1 MMMRLK
7 YQAGLT
13 LVEVLVGL
21 AVGVIVIGGGLS
33 IYASSVRS
41 GSDAL
46 LASKL
51 NQELA
56 AAMLVMSNDIRR
68 AGFWATA
75 IPNRADQ
82 NPFNMPGSTAL
93 VVVDDMVANAIQPPT
108 GQGSCITYAYDATYI
123 PGNTGGALENN
134 DLFGFRLN
142 GTTVQ
147 MRQSGTVDG
156 ADCVGGTCNSCTN
169 GVWMDV
175 TDPDVVEV
183 TQLTFDLSN
192 SQCLNS
198 SEPNEEDDNA
208 DGTIDE
214 PAEQN
219 CYLTVPPVGSNEVTM
234 ETREVTITLTGQLA
248 ADAEVQASATHSVR
262 VRNNVLRTW

>member
-1 MMMRLK
+1 MMLHLRK
-7 YQAGLT
+7 QAGLT
-13 LVEVLVGL
+13 FVEVLVGL

-41 GSDAL
+41 GSDTL

-51 NQELA
+51 NQELGA
-56 AAMLVMSNDIRR
+56 LMLVMTNDIRR
-68 AGFWATA
+68 AGYWATA
-75 IPNRADQ
+75 IANEADE
-82 NPFNMPGSTAL
+82 NPFNLPGSTAL
-93 VVVDDMVANAIQPPT
+93 VVVDDMAANAIQPPT

-123 PGNTGGALENN
+123 PGNAGGVLEND

-142 GTTVQ
+142 GTNVQ

-156 ADCVGGTCNSCTN
+156 TDCVGGTCNSCTN
-169 GVWMDV
+169 GVWMNV
-175 TDPDVVEV
+175 TDPDVIEI

-192 SQCLNS
+192 SRCLNS

-208 DGTIDE
+208 DGTVDD

-219 CYLTVPPVGSNEVTM
+219 CYVTAPPVGSNEVTM
-234 ETREVTITLTGQLA
+234 ETREVTITLTARLA
-248 ADAEVQASATHSVR
+248 ADNEVQASATHSVR

>member
-1 MMMRLK
+1 MMIPLK
-7 YQAGLT
+7 KQSGLT

-51 NQELA
+51 NQELGA
-56 AAMLVMSNDIRR
+56 LMLVMTNDIRR
-68 AGFWATA
+68 AGYWATA
-75 IPNRADQ
+75 VASQADQ
-82 NPFNMPGSTAL
+82 NPFNMPGATAL
-93 VVVDDMVANAIQPPT
+93 VAVDDVSTNAIQPPT

-123 PGNTGGALENN
+123 PGNVGGTLESD

-142 GTTVQ
+142 GTNVQ

-156 ADCVGGTCNSCTN
+156 TACVGGTCNSCTN

-175 TDPDVVEV
+175 TDPDVIEI

-198 SEPNEEDDNA
+198 SEPNEEDDNG
-208 DGTIDE
+208 DGTVDD
-214 PAEQN
+214 ALEQD
-219 CYLTVPPVGSNEVTM
+219 CYVTAPPVGSDEVTM
-234 ETREVTITLTGQLA
+234 ETREVTITLTGRLA
-248 ADAEVQASATHSVR
+248 SDNRVQASATHSVR